1 MNTAL
6 KSALIILPIAL
17 LLGGCYIVPM
27 DQYGNPIYPLP
38 PKGYGLE
45 SSKSS
50 TSSTRPSGP
59 IMIPARL
66 YPENDLATETGLVSG
81 SVTNMLTGKG
91 RFNLSYGGQTY
102 TGEATRVSNDTRR
115 GVASAFSP
123 QGGYMSC
130 EYQMNT
136 PRQGAGTCI
145 FSNGAKYRLHL
156 GN

>member
-1 MNTAL
+1 MNTVL
-6 KSALIILPIAL
+6 KSALIILPITL
-17 LLGGCYIVPM
+17 VLGGCYIIPM
-27 DQYGNPIYPLP
+27 DQYGNPIYPSP
-38 PKGYGLE
+38 PPGYGVE
-45 SSKSS
+45 SGKS
-50 TSSTRPSGP
+50 SSTRPSGP

-91 RFNLSYGGQTY
+91 RFNLTYGGQTY
-102 TGEATRVSNDTRR
+102 TGEATRVSTDTRR